1 MADLFPWENIYANDR
16 ILGLTL
22 HGDEMS
28 IWVFFFFASKRK
40 MDERPFIILWDEK
53 CSANA

>member
-1 MADLFPWENIYANDR
+1 MADLFPWGNIYANDR

-22 HGDEMS
+22 HGDKMS
-28 IWVFFFFASKRK
+28 ICFFASERK
-40 MDERPFIILWDEK
+40 MEERPFIILWDEK